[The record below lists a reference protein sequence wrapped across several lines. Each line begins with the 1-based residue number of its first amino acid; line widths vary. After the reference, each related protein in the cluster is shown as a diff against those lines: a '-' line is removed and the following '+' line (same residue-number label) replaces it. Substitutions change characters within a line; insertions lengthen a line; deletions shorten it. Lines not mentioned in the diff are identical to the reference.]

1 MVVVQV
7 EFQKKIQARGRQ
19 WVKKTKWKDK
29 WERQMGK
36 GQRGKDQGDGKRDSK
51 RDSKRK
57 QIWTISYRPY
67 LMYWQDPRFQAD
79 SQ

>member
-1 MVVVQV
+1 M
-7 EFQKKIQARGRQ
+7 ERQ
-19 WVKKTKWKDK
+19 MGKTK

-36 GQRGKDQGDGKRDSK
+36 GQRGKDQGDGKRDSKRDGK

>member
-1 MVVVQV
+1 MWQLVSFFVVVVQANI
-7 EFQKKIQARGRQ
+7 QKKIQAKDRQ
-19 WVKKTKWKDK
+19 VCKKD
-29 WERQMGK
+29 K
-36 GQRGKDQGDGKRDSK
+36 GQRGKDQGDSKRDGK

-57 QIWTISYRPY
+57 QIWTILNRPY